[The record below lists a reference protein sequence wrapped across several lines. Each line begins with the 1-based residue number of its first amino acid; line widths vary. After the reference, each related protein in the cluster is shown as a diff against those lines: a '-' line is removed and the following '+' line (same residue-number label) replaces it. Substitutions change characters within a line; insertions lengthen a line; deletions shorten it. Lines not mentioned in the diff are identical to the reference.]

1 MVSAFGSTDSPV
13 SNGVDPVDCARRLAS
28 WVREYDLDGVDIDW
42 EDMHAMN
49 TGIGEAWL
57 ITFQSE
63 LRRQL
68 PAGQYLISHAP
79 VAPWFTSGPNY
90 PNGAYVAVHKQTG
103 DGIDFYNMQFYN
115 QGHGV
120 YEDCQVS
127 TALDEDDVV
136 LTTQSLVFNSG
147 SNWPSTSVME
157 MNSYAGIPLNKIV
170 IGKPINAGAANNG

>member
-1 MVSAFGSTDSPV
+1 MITADDKVLDSYHAAGIALMVSAFGSTDSPV
-13 SNGVDPVDCARRLAS
+13 SSGIDPVDCARRLS
-28 WVREYDLDGVDIDW
+28 DWVKKYDLDGVDIDW
-42 EDMHAMN
+42 EDMNAMN

-79 VAPWFTSGPNY
+79 VAPWFTSRPNY

-103 DGIDFYNMQFYN
+103 SGIDYYNMQFYN
-115 QGHGV
+115 QGSGV

-127 TALDEDDVV
+127 I
-136 LTTQSLVFNSG
+136 SRS
-147 SNWPSTSVME
+147 
-157 MNSYAGIPLNKIV
+157 K
-170 IGKPINAGAANNG
+170 

>member
-1 MVSAFGSTDSPV
+1 MPRCGNGWIRLQGRRYVRSGQSNRADHQVLESYHAAGIALMVSAFGSTDSPV
-13 SNGVDPVDCARRLAS
+13 SNGIDPVDCARGLAA
-28 WVREYDLDGVDIDW
+28 WVKEYNLDGVDIDW

-49 TGIGEAWL
+49 IGIGEAWL

-115 QGHGV
+115 QGQGV

-127 TALDEDDVV
+127 K
-136 LTTQSLVFNSG
+136 FG
-147 SNWPSTSVME
+147 STSM
-157 MNSYAGIPLNKIV
+157 LC
-170 IGKPINAGAANNG
+170 